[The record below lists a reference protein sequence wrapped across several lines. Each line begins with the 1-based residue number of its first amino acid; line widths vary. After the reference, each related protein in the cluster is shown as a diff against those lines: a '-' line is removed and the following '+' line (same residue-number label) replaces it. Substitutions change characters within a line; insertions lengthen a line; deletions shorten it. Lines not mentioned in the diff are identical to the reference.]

1 MKNARQVIYI
11 CIGAAMILLSV
22 GLIFAKQSADDG
34 ELLHGDSGVRTFKG
48 PVNTLVF
55 EAGACG
61 IDIVT
66 GNTEDFILE
75 YEGLSHATL
84 SDHLENGE
92 LSIKLKMDSS
102 WNSKWFSVDTE
113 DTKIKL
119 TIPKDAEL
127 DSALFEF
134 GAADIDMEK
143 VQAKKLYITVGAG
156 ELNAENLTATE
167 SAHFTVGAGSFVAE
181 EVVLT
186 NADLEC
192 GVGEMKV
199 SGTLDG
205 ASVAECGVGS
215 MEIAIAGEQAEY
227 YGELNCGLGEIECGD
242 IQIGGSGKQSYGTSS
257 AERRMDIKCGIGEV
271 DVRFYK

>member
-1 MKNARQVIYI
+1 M
-11 CIGAAMILLSV
+11 
-22 GLIFAKQSADDG
+22 
-34 ELLHGDSGVRTFKG
+34 EEVR
-48 PVNTLVF
+48 
-55 EAGACG
+55 
-61 IDIVT
+61 
-66 GNTEDFILE
+66 
-75 YEGLSHATL
+75 
-84 SDHLENGE
+84 
-92 LSIKLKMDSS
+92 
-102 WNSKWFSVDTE
+102 
-113 DTKIKL
+113 
-119 TIPKDAEL
+119 
-127 DSALFEF
+127 
-134 GAADIDMEK
+134 
-143 VQAKKLYITVGAG
+143 AKKLYITVGAG
-156 ELNAENLTATE
+156 ELNAKSLTATE

-181 EVVLT
+181 DVALT